1 MSEPHERAERGPYI
15 SGLPGFVLKVE
26 RGHGWRRAA
35 HAGFSGLGS
44 LWRVRRT
51 APFLAT
57 FGFQCKPRHSRHL
70 GATVCALKT
79 FTQSRG
85 APDELTRSR
94 RDLIFPGFIGKFRD
108 RVEIACAQGAFVRDV
123 RTS

>member
-57 FGFQCKPRHSRHL
+57 FDFQCKPRQSRHL
-70 GATVCALKT
+70 VKCLICIAIKMHGSKRPLHASHQMLDLHCLGLLKRAA
-79 FTQSRG
+79 S
-85 APDELTRSR
+85 
-94 RDLIFPGFIGKFRD
+94 
-108 RVEIACAQGAFVRDV
+108 
-123 RTS
+123 